1 MEGRFVTLFN
11 ALPAAGFRSPFT
23 KYLVYYDGPVAEA
36 DLCGQG
42 ASDATGFGLAAMYV
56 QACSGA
62 PVSVVAAHELLHTL
76 GAVPRGA
83 PNRCPDPNGAHTC
96 DSMADLMHPFL
107 DTSPLDAKLLDPGRD
122 DYYGHSGTFTDSQD
136 SPWLVQLDRQQPFT
150 TTISGSRWSDGRR
163 ARPRLRADLHDH
175 VERVDASHPESC
187 SPSRVEARSLGRR
200 VHRRLDLRCHGRPP
214 ASRCRRS
221 SLLSVFRLSVAVSGR
236 GAVRSSRAGIT
247 CRPRCSAAFP
257 SFAPVGL
264 DRDAGE
270 GLAVPLLERRV
281 PRNET
286 HVHGPDDCCDERSS
300 CLFTR
305 VVPRLTSSRRS
316 GSVLRVEAKHD
327 VLVVGAGCAGMRAA
341 IEAFDA
347 GADVAMISKIH
358 PVRSHSGAAE
368 GGINAALGNASED
381 DPEKHAFDTVK
392 GSDYLGDQDA
402 IEILC
407 QEAPDDVYQLEH
419 WGAVFSRT
427 PDGRIAQ
434 RPFGAAGEPRTAYAA
449 DITGHVL
456 IHVLY
461 EQVMKRDIKTYEEF
475 FAWKLVIDEDRCQ
488 GVISWDLLDGG
499 LKSIGAKTVILATGG
514 AGRLY
519 TGTTNAYAC
528 TGDGMTMALRA
539 GVALKDMEMMQFHP
553 TTLAPTGVL
562 ITEGCRGE
570 GAYLLNAQSERFLI
584 RYAPNAME
592 LASRDVISRAEQT
605 EIDEGR
611 GIDGNVMLDLRHL
624 GAERIL
630 ERLHGTRELSMT
642 FAGVDPIFEP
652 IPVRPGAH
660 YHMGGVDTDVWGRTS
675 LEGLYAA
682 GEVACVSVHG
692 ANRLGGNALMETIT
706 YGKRAGAHAADWAL
720 SNTTITV
727 PPSVEEDAERE
738 LKTLLDRTDGERPW
752 QIRDELAET
761 MHVNFGVFR
770 REEQML
776 AQGDLVQK
784 LRERYERVVVEDKGD
799 VFNTDLTQAL
809 ELGFLLELAECM
821 IVSGLARKESRGAH
835 ARPYDYP
842 DRDDES
848 YLKHTLV
855 TWEDDAPKL
864 DWKPVTMTKW
874 EPEERKY

>member
-1 MEGRFVTLFN
+1 M
-11 ALPAAGFRSPFT
+11 
-23 KYLVYYDGPVAEA
+23 
-36 DLCGQG
+36 
-42 ASDATGFGLAAMYV
+42 DAV
-56 QACSGA
+56 
-62 PVSVVAAHELLHTL
+62 
-76 GAVPRGA
+76 
-83 PNRCPDPNGAHTC
+83 
-96 DSMADLMHPFL
+96 
-107 DTSPLDAKLLDPGRD
+107 
-122 DYYGHSGTFTDSQD
+122 
-136 SPWLVQLDRQQPFT
+136 
-150 TTISGSRWSDGRR
+150 
-163 ARPRLRADLHDH
+163 
-175 VERVDASHPESC
+175 
-187 SPSRVEARSLGRR
+187 
-200 VHRRLDLRCHGRPP
+200 
-214 ASRCRRS
+214 
-221 SLLSVFRLSVAVSGR
+221 
-236 GAVRSSRAGIT
+236 
-247 CRPRCSAAFP
+247 
-257 SFAPVGL
+257 
-264 DRDAGE
+264 
-270 GLAVPLLERRV
+270 
-281 PRNET
+281 
-286 HVHGPDDCCDERSS
+286 
-300 CLFTR
+300 
-305 VVPRLTSSRRS
+305 
-316 GSVLRVEAKHD
+316 HD
-327 VLVVGAGCAGMRAA
+327 VVVVGAGCAGMRAA

-347 GADVAMISKIH
+347 GANVAMLSKIH

-407 QEAPDDVYQLEH
+407 EEAPDDVYQLEH

-461 EQVMKRDIKTYEEF
+461 EQVMKRDIPTYEEY
-475 FAWKLVIDEDRCQ
+475 FAWKLVVDDERCQ
-488 GVISWDLLDGG
+488 GVIAWDLLRGG
-499 LKSIGAKTVILATGG
+499 LTAIGAKTVILATGG

-528 TGDGMTMALRA
+528 TGDGMAMALRA

-570 GAYLLNAQSERFLI
+570 GAYLLNAKAERFLVH
-584 RYAPNAME
+584 YAPNAME

-605 EIDEGR
+605 EIDAGR
-611 GIDGNVMLDLRHL
+611 GLDGNVLLDLRHL
-624 GAERIL
+624 GAEKIL

-642 FAGVDPIFEP
+642 FAGVDPIYEP

-660 YHMGGVDTDVWGRTS
+660 YHMGGVDTDVWGLTS

-706 YGKRAGAHAADWAL
+706 YGKRVGRHASEWAL
-720 SNTTITV
+720 ANTTVEV
-727 PPSVEEDAERE
+727 PASVEADAERE

-752 QIRDELAET
+752 TIRDELAET

-776 AQGDLVQK
+776 EQGTIVQS
-784 LRERYERVVVEDKGD
+784 LRERYERVVVDDKGD
-799 VFNTDLTQAL
+799 VFNSDLTQAL

-821 IVSGLARKESRGAH
+821 VVSGLARKESRGAH

-842 DRDDES
+842 DRDDEN
-848 YLKHTLV
+848 YLRHTMV
-855 TWEDDAPKL
+855 TWEDGAPEL

-874 EPEERKY
+874 QPEERTY